1 MHALVCVFDILF
13 EYFSQNRMIRNIFR
27 QTLVDLC
34 RSVLLFFVR
43 QQRAEN
49 KLKCPRK
56 VRL

>member
-13 EYFSQNRMIRNIFR
+13 EYFSQNRMIRIER

-34 RSVLLFFVR
+34 RSVLLFFFR